1 MTTTA
6 VSDLRI
12 QVQDV
17 TGQKTTS
24 VSDIPPDST
33 VGELI
38 DGVLAK
44 MRLPDID
51 VTGRPLVY
59 HARLTRE
66 GRHLHPSERVG
77 EAVQTDDRVVLL
89 PNVEAGGRRLA

>member
-1 MTTTA
+1 MTTTT
-6 VSDLRI
+6 VSDLRL
-12 QVQDV
+12 QVMDV

-24 VSDIPPDST
+24 VSDLQPDST

-44 MRLPDID
+44 MRLPDVD
-51 VTGRPLVY
+51 SEGRPLVY

-66 GRHLHPSERVG
+66 GRHLHSTERVG
-77 EAVQTDDRVVLL
+77 DAVQTDDSVVLL
-89 PNVEAGGRRLA
+89 PNVEAGGRRS